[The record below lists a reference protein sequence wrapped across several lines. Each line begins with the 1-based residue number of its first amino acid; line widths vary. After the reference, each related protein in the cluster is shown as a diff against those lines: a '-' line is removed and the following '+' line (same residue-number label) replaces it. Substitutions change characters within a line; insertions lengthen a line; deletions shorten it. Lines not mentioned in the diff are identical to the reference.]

1 MRSMLAKGGSPQQ
14 IAARLKDYWPD
25 NPERHVSHET
35 IYLTI
40 YAYPRG
46 ELKRQLIGYLRQGKS
61 TRRTRTKSPARRERY
76 SAEQNIRYRPEEVE
90 GRQVPGHWESDLIM
104 GAYNRSAVATMVERT
119 SRFVILAKLDAP
131 TADAALEAMTR
142 ELSRM
147 APALLKTMTHD
158 QGSEM
163 ATHAELTARTG
174 MNIYFADP
182 HSPWQRGSNENTN
195 GLLRQYLPKGTDL
208 SSVTQERL
216 DEIADLLNTRP
227 RQTVGWMFP
236 VEVLTDH
243 LQLLA
248 TNRLN
253 TVN

>member
-1 MRSMLAKGGSPQQ
+1 MLAKGWSPQQ

-35 IYLTI
+35 LYLTI

-46 ELKRQLIGYLRQGKS
+46 ELKRQLIGYLRQGGSK
-61 TRRTRTKSPARRERY
+61 RRTRSTAPARRERY
-76 SAEQNIRYRPEEVE
+76 PAEQNIRYRPEEVE

-104 GAYNRSAVATMVERT
+104 GTNNRSAVATMVERT
-119 SRFVILAKLDAP
+119 SRFVILANLDAP

-163 ATHAELTARTG
+163 ARHAELTARTE
-174 MNIYFADP
+174 MKIYFATRTALNKGAVTTTRTAC
-182 HSPWQRGSNENTN
+182 SGSTC
-195 GLLRQYLPKGTDL
+195 
-208 SSVTQERL
+208 
-216 DEIADLLNTRP
+216 P
-227 RQTVGWMFP
+227 RAPICRW
-236 VEVLTDH
+236 
-243 LQLLA
+243 
-248 TNRLN
+248 
-253 TVN
+253 

>member
-1 MRSMLAKGGSPQQ
+1 MHTHAASLSVNSLVTCARAAASGVLAALRQLGASAIQLNRIFATG
-14 IAARLKDYWPD
+14 
-25 NPERHVSHET
+25 
-35 IYLTI
+35 
-40 YAYPRG
+40 
-46 ELKRQLIGYLRQGKS
+46 LKRSKVD
-61 TRRTRTKSPARRERY
+61 KC
-76 SAEQNIRYRPEEVE
+76 
-90 GRQVPGHWESDLIM
+90 QVIWESDLIM
-104 GAYNRSAVATMVERT
+104 GANNRSAVATMVERT

-131 TADAALEAMTR
+131 TADAALEGMTR

-163 ATHAELTARTG
+163 AKHQELTARTG
-174 MNIYFADP
+174 MKIYFADP

-208 SSVTQERL
+208 SLVSQERL

-227 RQTVGWMFP
+227 RQTLGWKFP

-253 TVN
+253 IIN